1 MPRPVFPP
9 PNAQPARRRPVRR
22 GASPKAAAPRPA
34 TPRAAARGA
43 AASTAQPDAA
53 APRARRKLAYR
64 ILRWSLIAAVWGAL
78 AVGAALIWFARDLPR
93 PEVALDSARRP
104 GLALQDRTGRTF
116 ATFGDVVGE
125 PLRLSDMP
133 PWLPQAAVA
142 VEDRRFWTNW
152 GIDPIG
158 ILRATWANLRAGRL
172 RQGGS
177 TITQQVAKNLFLSDV
192 RTLKRK
198 VQELMLTA
206 WLTRTFTKKQILEIW
221 MNRIYLGSGA
231 WGMDAAAR
239 IYFGVPAR
247 KLNLWQCAVLAGLPK
262 APSRLN
268 PRTDPEAAA
277 ARARVVLQAM
287 VGTGAL
293 TQARAD
299 QAAAAIHF
307 TPRLASSSWF
317 ADWAAQ
323 QAEGLVPEGA
333 DAVLRTTLD
342 ARVQRVA
349 EERLAAILAGPG
361 ARAHVSQGAVV
372 VLDAASG
379 TVLAMVGGG
388 DAQAGG
394 YNRAVL
400 AHRQPGSAFKP
411 FVWLNA
417 LDHGLTPDS
426 TILDAPLTIGD
437 WSPHNME
444 RGYRGEVTLTEA
456 LAQSLNTAA
465 VRLLQETGGPAAAA
479 GVARRLGIADQL
491 PGDLSLALGTGEVSV
506 LEMAAAYAAFFNGG
520 YRVHPTAILS
530 GTADRERLTIPR
542 AAPERA
548 MEPDEARAMVRM
560 LGAVVASGTGR
571 AAAVPG
577 RFVAG
582 KTGTTQDSHDAWF
595 VGAVGPAANQGPTE
609 IIAVWLGNDDAAPM
623 HDVLGGGL
631 PARVFHDIAARLP

>member
-1 MPRPVFPP
+1 
-9 PNAQPARRRPVRR
+9 
-22 GASPKAAAPRPA
+22 
-34 TPRAAARGA
+34 
-43 AASTAQPDAA
+43 
-53 APRARRKLAYR
+53 
-64 ILRWSLIAAVWGAL
+64 
-78 AVGAALIWFARDLPR
+78 
-93 PEVALDSARRP
+93 
-104 GLALQDRTGRTF
+104 
-116 ATFGDVVGE
+116 
-125 PLRLSDMP
+125 
-133 PWLPQAAVA
+133 
-142 VEDRRFWTNW
+142 
-152 GIDPIG
+152 
-158 ILRATWANLRAGRL
+158 
-172 RQGGS
+172 
-177 TITQQVAKNLFLSDV
+177 
-192 RTLKRK
+192 
-198 VQELMLTA
+198 
-206 WLTRTFTKKQILEIW
+206 

-268 PRTDPEAAA
+268 PRADAEAAA

-287 VGTGAL
+287 AETGAI

-299 QAAAAIHF
+299 QAAAAIRF
-307 TPRLASSSWF
+307 PPRLASSGWF

-342 ARVQRVA
+342 ARVQRLA

-361 ARAHVSQGAVV
+361 TAARVSQGAVV

-379 TVLAMVGGG
+379 AVLAMVGGS
-388 DAQAGG
+388 DAQEGG

-400 AHRQPGSAFKP
+400 ARRQPGSAFKP

-426 TILDAPLTIGD
+426 SILDAPLTVGD

-444 RGYRGEVTLTEA
+444 RDYRGEVTLTEA
-456 LAQSLNTAA
+456 LARSLNTAA

-479 GVARRLGIADQL
+479 SAAHRLGIEGHL
-491 PGDLSLALGTGEVSV
+491 PDDLSIALGTGEVGV

-520 YRVHPTAILS
+520 YRVHPTAIVS
-530 GTADRERLTIPR
+530 GTADSQRISIPR
-542 AAPERA
+542 TAPERV

-560 LGAVVASGTGR
+560 LGAVVTSGTGR

-582 KTGTTQDSHDAWF
+582 KTGTTQDSRDAWF
-595 VGAVGPAANQGPTE
+595 VGAVAGPGATDV
-609 IIAVWLGNDDAAPM
+609 IAVWLGNDDGTPTR
-623 HDVLGGGL
+623 DVLGGGL
-631 PARVFHDIAARLP
+631 PARLFHDIAARLP